1 MIMKRTSI
9 LFCSLILLFCAVS
22 APATAVDTVE
32 LIAAAPSAA
41 DHPGSDAIVLLEEV
55 GYEVDAGGLM
65 THRVRTVTK
74 LLTDWS
80 VRNLTDP
87 RIDWD
92 SSRQELIIHTARSFM
107 RDGSEVPTPENGFNE
122 VTADAVRK
130 FASGLSYREMVVSH
144 VGAEID
150 GVIELDYEIRDL
162 RPGPLPAGGKEELA
176 GPWPILRKT
185 VTVNAVSG
193 ASAEIAGAG
202 LLQNP
207 PVVTESAADDHVSVW
222 TVSDVPAFPLDGSN
236 DRRGDLRPALYFSTV
251 GDWRELALRMRIL
264 GDQAVVAD
272 GLLQSWVDHPLNDAG
287 ESSPDLSPLDTVQ
300 RIADLVGNR
309 IRTVRPE
316 PDWSRPPRAT
326 TAVFAGL
333 KGTPW
338 EKAVLAESLLKAAG
352 LSAEIGFFGPG
363 LGFPVDAATQHAF
376 TDVRVAVRVDDRN
389 WWLDPDSGRAFPGR
403 CDLVGRTGFF
413 LEDSTAAFRRYIVSG
428 LPGGS
433 DLLVDIEAATD
444 EDWRAEVEFEAGGA
458 LWEMDPDDTPD
469 SLAER
474 LAGDLLAE
482 AVVENLEILDW
493 SPFKVHL
500 RFSATGS
507 PPAVEN
513 GLIVIDVPRPP
524 IVVADVLPQGF
535 RANASRRSADLLID
549 LDLVENVRLR
559 LSPSPEMLIDHLP
572 AAADLVFG
580 DNRLRIDSSEQDGVV
595 VIERSLAIAAGR
607 VPATDH
613 QAFRSL
619 VAAAERPDSRS
630 LVLSAE

>member
-41 DHPGSDAIVLLEEV
+41 DLPGSDAIVLLEEI

-272 GLLQSWVDHPLNDAG
+272 GGPSVERRRRILARPLAARHRAADCGSGRQPYPDRASGAG
-287 ESSPDLSPLDTVQ
+287 LEQASSRHDRGFRRSEGHTVGEGGPGRIPAESSRVIGGDRLL
-300 RIADLVGNR
+300 
-309 IRTVRPE
+309 RP
-316 PDWSRPPRAT
+316 RPR
-326 TAVFAGL
+326 L
-333 KGTPW
+333 
-338 EKAVLAESLLKAAG
+338 
-352 LSAEIGFFGPG
+352 
-363 LGFPVDAATQHAF
+363 
-376 TDVRVAVRVDDRN
+376 
-389 WWLDPDSGRAFPGR
+389 PGR
-403 CDLVGRTGFF
+403 RRHAACVHGCARGR
-413 LEDSTAAFRRYIVSG
+413 
-428 LPGGS
+428 
-433 DLLVDIEAATD
+433 
-444 EDWRAEVEFEAGGA
+444 
-458 LWEMDPDDTPD
+458 
-469 SLAER
+469 
-474 LAGDLLAE
+474 
-482 AVVENLEILDW
+482 
-493 SPFKVHL
+493 
-500 RFSATGS
+500 
-507 PPAVEN
+507 
-513 GLIVIDVPRPP
+513 
-524 IVVADVLPQGF
+524 
-535 RANASRRSADLLID
+535 SRR
-549 LDLVENVRLR
+549 
-559 LSPSPEMLIDHLP
+559 
-572 AAADLVFG
+572 
-580 DNRLRIDSSEQDGVV
+580 
-595 VIERSLAIAAGR
+595 
-607 VPATDH
+607 
-613 QAFRSL
+613 
-619 VAAAERPDSRS
+619 
-630 LVLSAE
+630 